1 MKAVQLLLG
10 DERGVYIP
18 RDFVEGFNV
27 TKWGLDPDSWEVQ
40 TCADPD
46 NLSDRAIVR
55 RVKKALNVEGM
66 RAKRREN
73 YGDQIWLWGLGGCTV
88 LFISVE
94 H

>member
-1 MKAVQLLLG
+1 MKVFAEFTDTYGGEANYAWVRKARF
-10 DERGVYIP
+10 E
-18 RDFVEGFNV
+18 
-27 TKWGLDPDSWEVQ
+27 
-40 TCADPD
+40 APD

-55 RVKKALNVEGM
+55 RAKKALGVEGV
-66 RAKRREN
+66 RATRREN